1 MKRLPRPLT
10 EGQVRRLVASRGEET
25 ILGQRNRAILE
36 LVYGTGLRM
45 SECVRLDLGDV
56 DLGRGSILVRDG
68 KGRKDRVVPL
78 VGRAREALRA

>member
-1 MKRLPRPLT
+1 M
-10 EGQVRRLVASRGEET
+10 RRLVASADERT
-25 ILGQRNRAILE
+25 IFAQDRAILE

-56 DLGRGSILVRDG
+56 DLGGGAAVRDG

-78 VGRAREALRA
+78 VGPGA